1 MPIANLPKLTGYS
14 EQSAN
19 RGTRQIL
26 QVGEKD
32 KMPTCKNV
40 FSKLF
45 LSFIVQTDW
54 SHDSHFMLDR
64 KIHSSLSS
72 ESLYG

>member
-1 MPIANLPKLTGYS
+1 MLITNLPKLTGYS
-14 EQSAN
+14 ELSVN
-19 RGTRQIL
+19 RGTRPIL
-26 QVGEKD
+26 QVGETD

-40 FSKLF
+40 FSAF
-45 LSFIVQTDW
+45 LA
-54 SHDSHFMLDR
+54 DR